1 MGFEAQFKMQHKDH
15 HSNSDPREKS
25 VTSHDLD
32 SSLEDEINMAPE
44 VKVASVPLSF
54 IPKDTGWSWMVM
66 LGCCLVHVFIIGG
79 AIKSFGILYVEFMER
94 FQSGAEKA
102 SWIIVFAQ
110 GLLLLFSPLGNY
122 VALQLS
128 YRFVVFSGGILI
140 SLGFI
145 FSMFANSIEYLYFSY
160 GLCVGIGSAFSWSP
174 SIAAM
179 GQYFNTR
186 RALANGIAVGGAG
199 IGSLFLPP
207 LMRYILDNYGYK
219 GALLIL
225 AGLMLHV
232 SFSAFL
238 LRPTQ
243 FYGNKNTQKSL
254 IYRPVTTV
262 KHMSK
267 SEEARIENTS
277 DDRGETNVCQGN
289 YMCSFFCPGFGSS
302 SATASSMFRWELLK
316 NPLFVLFGI
325 SAFLFFS
332 GFPGL
337 FIIIPAHAQQVGYTK
352 RDAAFLVSIM
362 GIADLIGR
370 VGTGWFADCKII
382 RTSRIIVISQMIT
395 CLATILSPLIHN
407 YIFLCVTC
415 WINGMFTG
423 SFMAVIPGLLA
434 EALGVAQL
442 ASSMGL
448 IGLFMGCGVFVSPP
462 SVGSLRDST
471 GNWDASF
478 YFTASMLMLS
488 SLTMMFEPLVAKKF
502 KQHSPNV

>member
-1 MGFEAQFKMQHKDH
+1 MMGEPQVKMEDRSH
-15 HSNSDPREKS
+15 HSNSDPKEKL
-25 VTSHDLD
+25 TSTHDFE
-32 SSLEDEINMAPE
+32 SSLEDEINTIPE
-44 VKVASVPLSF
+44 GKVPSVPLSF

-179 GQYFNTR
+179 GQYFSNR

-207 LMRYILDNYGYK
+207 LMRYVLDNYGYK

-243 FYGNKNTQKSL
+243 FYANKNTQKSL
-254 IYRPVTTV
+254 IYRPVTNV
-262 KHMSK
+262 KHMCK
-267 SEEARIENTS
+267 SEEARIEKANEGI
-277 DDRGETNVCQGN
+277 GEKKSCHGN
-289 YMCSFFCPGFGSS
+289 YLCSFFCPGFGSS
-302 SATASSMFRWELLK
+302 NATASSLFRWELLK
-316 NPLFVLFGI
+316 SPLFVLFGV

-332 GFPGL
+332 GFPSL
-337 FIIIPAHAQQVGYTK
+337 FIIIPAHAQQVGYSK

-370 VGTGWFADCKII
+370 VGTGWFADYKII
-382 RTSRIIVISQMIT
+382 RTSRIIVVSQLIT
-395 CLATILSPLIHN
+395 CLATILSPLVDN

-448 IGLFMGCGVFVSPP
+448 IGLFMGCGVFVAPP
-462 SVGSLRDST
+462 SVGSLRDTT
-471 GNWDASF
+471 GSWNASF
-478 YFTASMLMLS
+478 YFTATMLLLS
-488 SLTMMFEPLVAKKF
+488 SISMMFETLFAKKF
-502 KQHSPNV
+502 KHHSQTV